1 MLGGQT
7 SRNLGRSLQSRQQ
20 ELQTLLTLG
29 TANNI
34 WLHGDQ
40 GTAWG
45 HQSEEPQGSVWSW
58 DLAARAGSTTAG
70 ARGCAGFRRNKM
82 PPPGGG
88 GTSTNRSVFSHRSGG
103 QTSKS
108 QVWAGPLSIPGSGH
122 SPSLPL
128 PPFFLLVGSLA
139 RSDVTPICL
148 CGHTPSPLWVP
159 MSSPGASPA
168 HVSLLLLQGHPLHG
182 VEGPPSS
189 RVISS
194 SPVTSAT
201 IRFPIRSHSGVL
213 GVRT

>member
-7 SRNLGRSLQSRQQ
+7 SRNLGRSLQSRQR

-34 WLHGDQ
+34 WLHGNQ

-88 GTSTNRSVFSHRSGG
+88 GLQPIEVYFLTVLEARRPKARCG
-103 QTSKS
+103 Q
-108 QVWAGPLSIPGSGH
+108 GH
-122 SPSLPL
+122 SPSQALGTALPCLFLPSFCWWVPWLAATSHQSASVVTHL
-128 PPFFLLVGSLA
+128 PPCGSPCLHLVLPRHMSL
-139 RSDVTPICL
+139 SSFYKDTPYMGL
-148 CGHTPSPLWVP
+148 RAHPP
-159 MSSPGASPA
+159 PG
-168 HVSLLLLQGHPLHG
+168 
-182 VEGPPSS
+182 
-189 RVISS
+189 
-194 SPVTSAT
+194 
-201 IRFPIRSHSGVL
+201 
-213 GVRT
+213 

>member
-1 MLGGQT
+1 MGASVRGAPGQCLELG
-7 SRNLGRSLQSRQQ
+7 LGRQSGEHDGRCQRLCGLPPEQ
-20 ELQTLLTLG
+20 N
-29 TANNI
+29 A
-34 WLHGDQ
+34 
-40 GTAWG
+40 
-45 HQSEEPQGSVWSW
+45 
-58 DLAARAGSTTAG
+58 TTW
-70 ARGCAGFRRNKM
+70 
-82 PPPGGG
+82 GG

>member
-7 SRNLGRSLQSRQQ
+7 SRNLGRSLQSRQR

-34 WLHGDQ
+34 WLHGNQ